1 MKLDLTAVRYK
12 IATDY
17 SRTRPRKCKGCPGHP
32 QSPGFD
38 PLLTGGFI
46 PPSGPIGAPLLVI
59 GISGGEEEEVR
70 GEPLVGPSGR
80 RLVRTLAYYS
90 KVLGLK
96 KPIKVR
102 KYNLLNCRSLKVGLQ
117 GRIINRTPPTVTEM
131 RACCER
137 WLFPELRKTEAEVI
151 LILGADTYKFVL
163 KDRFSIFGKA
173 MGHRLYVP
181 RRAVKPEGLEKLIS
195 SYGVTYETKT

>member
-1 MKLDLTAVRYK
+1 MKLDLTAARYR
-12 IATDY
+12 I
-17 SRTRPRKCKGCPGHP
+17 SVERRRPPKCKGCPAHP
-32 QSPGFD
+32 QTSTFD

-46 PPSGPIGAPLLVI
+46 PPSGQVSSPLVVI

-80 RLVRTLAYYS
+80 RLVRILAYS
-90 KVLGLK
+90 AKALGLK
-96 KPIKVR
+96 KPLEVR
-102 KYNLLNCRSLKVGLQ
+102 KYNVFNCRSLKVGLQ

-131 RACCER
+131 RACSER
-137 WLFPELRKTEAEVI
+137 WLFPELGTTPAKVI
-151 LILGADTYKFVL
+151 LILGADTYKFIL
-163 KDRFSIFGKA
+163 KNRFDVFGKA
-173 MGHRLYVP
+173 IGHRLFVP